1 MIGSAIA
8 IRFYAKK
15 PWLIA
20 LAFWAVYLV
29 IGLLFVSQVASSLD
43 WWLGMA
49 LSFLIFMALAT
60 FWLKLAPVIGIICF
74 AFAYVIDF
82 VIMYVMAMLGFSLSS
97 LLGGIGL

>member
-1 MIGSAIA
+1 MIGSLLA
-8 IRFYAKK
+8 IRFYARK

-43 WWLGMA
+43 WWLGIA

-60 FWLKLAPVIGIICF
+60 FWLKLHFIIGIICF
-74 AFAYVIDF
+74 ALAYVIDF
-82 VIMYVMAMLGFSLSS
+82 AIMYALAMIGISFSS
-97 LLGGIGL
+97 LLGGL